1 MGIVARS
8 RGEVVHLGLD
18 VHRDTISVG
27 VLTWDREEPALDKI
41 PSDAESVRR
50 LIDRFPDR
58 TALRVCY
65 EAGPTGYDLARL
77 LRRWGVS
84 CDVIA
89 PSLIPK
95 AAGDKVKTDKRDA
108 RRLARLH
115 RAGEL
120 TAIHIPTLEQE
131 AVRDLCRARA
141 DVVIERTRA
150 RHRLSKF
157 LLRHSEVFRQ
167 GAQWTQA
174 HEQWLRRL
182 HFDDRALQL
191 TFQHYQHTLACC
203 DGQLHAIDAD
213 LAGYFDAG
221 PFANQVRRLACYRG
235 VTELGGLTLA
245 SEVVDWRRFP
255 TAASFMCFT
264 GLVPSEDSSG
274 RREHRGKITRAGNV
288 HVRTQL
294 VESAWAYQ
302 YRPAVGAVL
311 ARRQHGA
318 PAATITRSWT
328 AQQRLT
334 TRFRRMQAQRH
345 HNNVVAT
352 AIARELSGFLWAEMT
367 H

>member
-8 RGEVVHLGLD
+8 QGQVIHLGLD

-27 VLTWDREEPALDKI
+27 VLPWDREEPSLDKI
-41 PSDAESVRR
+41 SSDEEAVRR
-50 LIDRFPDR
+50 LIGRFPDR
-58 TALRVCY
+58 AALRVCY
-65 EAGPTGYDLARL
+65 EAGPTGYDLARF
-77 LRRWGVS
+77 LRRQGVS

-120 TAIHIPTLEQE
+120 TAINIPTPEQE
-131 AVRDLCRARA
+131 AVRDLCRARV

-157 LLRHSEVFRQ
+157 LLRHSQVFRQ
-167 GAQWTQA
+167 GAAWTMA
-174 HEQWLRRL
+174 HEQWLRQLR
-182 HFDDRALQL
+182 FEDRALQL

-203 DGQLHAIDAD
+203 DGQLQVISSD
-213 LAGYFDAG
+213 LASYFDTG
-221 PFANQVRRLACYRG
+221 PFAGQVKRLACYRG
-235 VTELGGLTLA
+235 VRELGALTLA

-255 TAASFMCFT
+255 SASSFMCFT
-264 GLVPSEDSSG
+264 GLVPTEDSSG
-274 RREHRGKITRAGNV
+274 LRERRGKITKAGNV

-302 YRPAVGAVL
+302 HRPAVGAVL
-311 ARRQHGA
+311 ERRQHGA
-318 PAATITRSWT
+318 PADTVRRAWT

-334 TRFRRMQAQRH
+334 ARFRRLQAQRH
-345 HNNVVAT
+345 HSNVVAT
-352 AIARELSGFLWAEMT
+352 AVARELSGFLWAEMT

>member
-8 RGEVVHLGLD
+8 HGDVLHLGLD

-27 VLTWDREEPALDKI
+27 VLPWDREEPVLDKI
-41 PSDAESVRR
+41 SSDEDAVRR
-50 LIDRFPDR
+50 LIGRFPDR
-58 TALRVCY
+58 AALRVCY

-77 LRRWGVS
+77 LQRWGVS

-120 TAIHIPTLEQE
+120 TAIHIPTPEQE

-141 DVVIERTRA
+141 DVVIERGRA
-150 RHRLSKF
+150 RQRLSKF
-157 LLRHSEVFRQ
+157 LLRHSQVFRQ
-167 GAQWTQA
+167 ARPWTLA
-174 HEQWLRRL
+174 HEQWLGQLR
-182 HFDDRALQL
+182 FDDAAMRL
-191 TFQHYQHTLACC
+191 TYQHYRHTLACC

-213 LAGYFDAG
+213 LAAYFETG
-221 PFANQVRRLACYRG
+221 PFAVQVRRLACYRG
-235 VTELGGLTLA
+235 VGELAGLTLA

-255 TAASFMCFT
+255 SAGSFMCFT
-264 GLVPSEDSSG
+264 GLVPREDSSG
-274 RREHRGKITRAGNV
+274 LHEHRGKITKAGNI

-302 YRPAVGAVL
+302 HRPAVGAVL
-311 ARRQHGA
+311 HRRQQNA
-318 PAATITRSWT
+318 PSDTVTRAWT

-334 TRFRRMQAQRH
+334 SRFRRMQAQRH
-345 HNNVVAT
+345 HNNVVVT
-352 AIARELSGFLWAEMT
+352 AVARELAGFLWAEMT

>member
-27 VLTWDREEPALDKI
+27 VLTWDREEPSLDKI
-41 PSDAESVRR
+41 SSDEESVRR
-50 LIDRFPDR
+50 LINRFPDR

-65 EAGPTGYDLARL
+65 EAGPTGYDFARL
-77 LRRWGVS
+77 LIRWGVS

-89 PSLIPK
+89 PSLVPR

-120 TAIHIPTLEQE
+120 TAIHLPSAEQE

-157 LLRHSEVFRQ
+157 LLRHSQVFRQ
-167 GAQWTQA
+167 GKQWTQA

-191 TFQHYQHTLACC
+191 TYGHYQHTLAGC
-203 DGQLHAIDAD
+203 DSQLHAIDAD
-213 LAGYFDAG
+213 LAGYFDTG
-221 PFANQVRRLACYRG
+221 PFADQVHRLACYRG

-245 SEVVDWRRFP
+245 SEVVDWRRFRPRRRSCASPGWSRPRTPADCGNAAGRSPKPGTCMSAHSSSSPRGP
-255 TAASFMCFT
+255 TST
-264 GLVPSEDSSG
+264 G
-274 RREHRGKITRAGNV
+274 RR
-288 HVRTQL
+288 
-294 VESAWAYQ
+294 
-302 YRPAVGAVL
+302 
-311 ARRQHGA
+311 
-318 PAATITRSWT
+318 
-328 AQQRLT
+328 
-334 TRFRRMQAQRH
+334 
-345 HNNVVAT
+345 
-352 AIARELSGFLWAEMT
+352 SG
-367 H
+367 

>member
-18 VHRDTISVG
+18 VHKDSISVG
-27 VLTWDREEPALDKI
+27 VLPWDREEPSLDRI
-41 PSDAESVRR
+41 SSDVEAVRR
-50 LIDRFPDR
+50 LVGRFGDRA
-58 TALRVCY
+58 ALRVCY
-65 EAGPTGYDLARL
+65 EAGPTGYDLARTL
-77 LRRWGVS
+77 IGWGVS

-120 TAIHIPTLEQE
+120 TAINIPTPEQE
-131 AVRDLCRARA
+131 AVRDLCRARG
-141 DVVIERTRA
+141 DVVIERVRA

-157 LLRHSEVFRQ
+157 LLRHSQVFRQ
-167 GAQWTQA
+167 GAQWTLA
-174 HEQWLRRL
+174 HEQWLRTVR
-182 HFDDRALQL
+182 FEDAAMQL
-191 TFQHYQHTLACC
+191 TFGHYRHTLACC
-203 DGQLHAIDAD
+203 ENQLQAINLD
-213 LAGYFDAG
+213 LTTYFEVG
-221 PFANQVRRLACYRG
+221 PFAEQVRRLACYRG

-264 GLVPSEDSSG
+264 GLVPTEDSSG
-274 RREHRGKITRAGNV
+274 LRERRGRITKAGNV

-302 YRPAVGAVL
+302 HRAAVGPTL
-311 ARRQHGA
+311 QRRQHDA
-318 PAATITRSWT
+318 PPETITRSWT

-334 TRFRRMQAQRH
+334 GRFRRMLAQKRPA
-345 HNNVVAT
+345 NVVAT
-352 AIARELSGFLWAEMT
+352 AVARELAGFLWAEMT

>member
-41 PSDAESVRR
+41 SSDEESVRR
-50 LIDRFPDR
+50 LIARFPDR

-77 LRRWGVS
+77 LIGWGVS

-89 PSLIPK
+89 PSLVPR

-120 TAIHIPTLEQE
+120 TAISIPSAEQE

-157 LLRHSEVFRQ
+157 LLRHSQVFRH
-167 GAQWTQA
+167 GKQWTQA
-174 HEQWLRRL
+174 HEQWLRQL

-191 TFQHYQHTLACC
+191 TYQHYQHTLACC
-203 DGQLHAIDAD
+203 DSQLRAISAD

-221 PFANQVRRLACYRG
+221 PFRDQVRRLACYRG
-235 VTELGGLTLA
+235 VTELGALTLA

-255 TAASFMCFT
+255 SAASFMCFT
-264 GLVPSEDSSG
+264 GLVPTEDSSG
-274 RREHRGKITRAGNV
+274 LRQRRGKITKAGNV

-302 YRPAVGAVL
+302 YRPAVGVIL
-311 ARRQHGA
+311 QRRQVGA

-352 AIARELSGFLWAEMT
+352 AVARELSGFLWAEMT

>member
-8 RGEVVHLGLD
+8 CGEVIHLGLD

-27 VLTWDREEPALDKI
+27 VLPWDREEPSLDKI
-41 PSDAESVRR
+41 SSDEEAVRR
-50 LIDRFPDR
+50 LVNRFPDR
-58 TALRVCY
+58 RALRVCY
-65 EAGPTGYDLARL
+65 EAGPTGYDLARML
-77 LRRWGVS
+77 IRWGVS

-89 PSLIPK
+89 PSLVPK

-131 AVRDLCRARA
+131 AVRDLCRARV

-157 LLRHSEVFRQ
+157 LLRHSQIYRQ
-167 GAQWTQA
+167 GAQWTMA
-174 HEQWLRRL
+174 HEQWLRQL
-182 HFDDRALQL
+182 QFADRALQL
-191 TFQHYQHTLACC
+191 TLQHYQHTLAGC

-213 LAGYFDAG
+213 LASYFDTG
-221 PFANQVRRLACYRG
+221 PFAPQVHRLSCYRG
-235 VTELGGLTLA
+235 ITELGGLTLA

-255 TAASFMCFT
+255 SAASFMCFT
-264 GLVPSEDSSG
+264 GLVPTEDSSG
-274 RREHRGKITRAGNV
+274 LRERRGKITKAGNV

-302 YRPAVGAVL
+302 HRPAVGTVL
-311 ARRQHGA
+311 KRRQEGA
-318 PAATITRSWT
+318 SADTLTRSWT
-328 AQQRLT
+328 AQQRLCA
-334 TRFRRMQAQRH
+334 RFRRMQAQRH
-345 HNNVVAT
+345 HSNVVAT
-352 AIARELSGFLWAEMT
+352 AVARELSGFLWAEMT

>member
-8 RGEVVHLGLD
+8 RGQVVHLGLD

-27 VLTWDREEPALDKI
+27 VLPWDREEPSLDKVS
-41 PSDAESVRR
+41 SDEEAVRR
-50 LIDRFPDR
+50 LISRFPDR
-58 TALRVCY
+58 RSLRVCY
-65 EAGPTGYDLARL
+65 EAGPTGYDLARML
-77 LRRWGVS
+77 LRWGVS

-89 PSLIPK
+89 PSLVPK

-120 TAIHIPTLEQE
+120 TAIHIPTPEQE
-131 AVRDLCRARA
+131 AVRDLCRARV

-157 LLRHSEVFRQ
+157 LLRHSQIFRQ
-167 GAQWTQA
+167 GRQWTLA
-174 HEQWLRRL
+174 HEQWLAQLR
-182 HFDDRALQL
+182 FSDRALQL
-191 TFQHYQHTLACC
+191 TYEHYRHTLACC
-203 DGQLHAIDAD
+203 DGQLRAISAD
-213 LAGYFDAG
+213 LAGYFAAG
-221 PFANQVRRLACYRG
+221 PFAEQVQRLACYRG

-255 TAASFMCFT
+255 SASSFMCFT
-264 GLVPSEDSSG
+264 GLVPTEDSSG
-274 RREHRGKITRAGNV
+274 LRERRGKITKAGNV

-302 YRPAVGAVL
+302 HRPAVGAILQQRQL
-311 ARRQHGA
+311 AA
-318 PAATITRSWT
+318 PAATLARSWT
-328 AQQRLT
+328 AQQRLCA
-334 TRFRRMQAQRH
+334 RFRRMQAHRH

-352 AIARELSGFLWAEMT
+352 AVARELSGFLWAEMT

>member
-8 RGEVVHLGLD
+8 QGEVVHLGLD

-27 VLTWDREEPALDKI
+27 VLTWDRDEPDLDKI
-41 PSDAESVRR
+41 SSDEESVRR
-50 LIDRFPDR
+50 LIGRFPDR
-58 TALRVCY
+58 SSLRVCY
-65 EAGPTGYDLARL
+65 EAGPTGYDLARML
-77 LRRWGVS
+77 IRWGVS

-89 PSLIPK
+89 PSLVPK

-120 TAIHIPTLEQE
+120 TAIHIPTADQE
-131 AVRDLCRARA
+131 AFRDLCRARV

-157 LLRHSEVFRQ
+157 LLRHSQIFRE
-167 GAQWTQA
+167 GAQWTMA
-174 HEQWLRRL
+174 HEQWLRQLR
-182 HFDDRALQL
+182 FDDRALQL
-191 TFQHYQHTLACC
+191 TYEHYRHTLACC
-203 DGQLHAIDAD
+203 DGQLQAIHAD
-213 LAGYFDAG
+213 LACYFEHG
-221 PFANQVRRLACYRG
+221 PFTEQVKRLACYRG

-274 RREHRGKITRAGNV
+274 LRERRGKITKAGNV

-302 YRPAVGAVL
+302 YRPAVGAIL
-311 ARRQHGA
+311 ARRQDGA
-318 PAATITRSWT
+318 PAVTITRSWT

-334 TRFRRMQAQRH
+334 TRFRRMQAQRRP
-345 HNNVVAT
+345 NNVVAT
-352 AIARELSGFLWAEMT
+352 AVARELSGFLWAEMT